1 MDGKRQKFQLRR
13 QRHNRQRIL
22 AFCLIF
28 SLVLSNLNF
37 GSMLTY
43 ATEGKRRTFEIGSDV
58 KAVLKD
64 GVLTVKGYGDTR
76 DFSCDTAPFAEYADE
91 IRTLVIEDGIT
102 YIGSCLFYGLG
113 GLQGEL
119 ILPESIV
126 GIGDYAF
133 SGESPAQAA
142 RFTVIRNEFE
152 GGEITEWKKAEPEES
167 ETITLATPSQAE
179 KVTSEERIEEGEQNG
194 EADKTGDE
202 NAVNEGNREET
213 KQETAEQT
221 EQGET
226 EPGKPDRIEQGET
239 EQEETEQEEA
249 ERTEPKETQEE
260 MERTEPEETEQEETE
275 RTEQEETAH
284 GDTLSLIARI
294 ENHQVPFVGEGMPE
308 GDSDSSGSESGMDAE
323 SADSGDD
330 SGDAGSGGADTG
342 GGGDADS
349 GSGDTGGG
357 GDADSGSGDTGGG
370 GDTNN
375 GSGDTGSG
383 DANSGSTDTGSGNT
397 DVDSG
402 STDTGGDNAD
412 ADGGGSPDTGSGQE
426 GGLSKDDSMD
436 SGDNTEA
443 GDTSGTSGDKPGDAA
458 GQGSHNQELPSE
470 SENGTGGKDSRPQK
484 VTENLEAENPD
495 YDIEYISQQKI
506 ENPETVF
513 YEGQTGMVI
522 CSPENGTFIEAAEYA
537 GYVMADSCITVIL
550 DDMMEMELPA
560 CEGQVC
566 LPE

>member
-22 AFCLIF
+22 VFCLIF

-43 ATEGKRRTFEIGSDV
+43 ATEGNRRTFEIGSDV

-239 EQEETEQEEA
+239 EQEEA
-249 ERTEPKETQEE
+249 
-260 MERTEPEETEQEETE
+260 ERTEPEETEQEETE

-294 ENHQVPFVGEGMPE
+294 ENHQVPFVGEGIPE
-308 GDSDSSGSESGMDAE
+308 GDSDSSGSESGMDAG

-330 SGDAGSGGADTG
+330 SGDAGSGGADSG
-342 GGGDADS
+342 DSGDADS

-566 LPE
+566 LPECPEEIKCPWDDNAH